1 MALKSL
7 TPGQAHA
14 AAKLANLRSERRGSL
29 VVPTA
34 WMCCEPLDRLMCETA
49 RPPIGR
55 QMAIGVRLI
64 FQPDEGQAVGIELV
78 ARIAGARDRFTPAGF
93 RRAWAVRGVRSAS
106 AAGVIS
112 ATAGWAIGRSDADD
126 RRKVTAHRL
135 DRGLNRCDGK
145 GDHSHAAVSAR
156 DFAMKA

>member
-1 MALKSL
+1 
-7 TPGQAHA
+7 
-14 AAKLANLRSERRGSL
+14 
-29 VVPTA
+29 
-34 WMCCEPLDRLMCETA
+34 MCCGPLAALSA
-49 RPPIGR
+49 R
-55 QMAIGVRLI
+55 GVRLI

-78 ARIAGARDRFTPAGF
+78 ARIAGARDRFTIRVRTHCERYHAG
-93 RRAWAVRGVRSAS
+93 ATGEVPYIAS